1 MADADDTG
9 ICDRVGNPDVQL
21 PHGASYLRVLHPRRR
36 RWRPAPWGGV
46 TSVMFKTPCFFSPS
60 MLAQAVAEGHI
71 ATNSRCGR
79 KDSSAVPESSCD
91 ARKPE

>member
-46 TSVMFKTPCFFSPS
+46 
-60 MLAQAVAEGHI
+60 
-71 ATNSRCGR
+71 
-79 KDSSAVPESSCD
+79 
-91 ARKPE
+91 